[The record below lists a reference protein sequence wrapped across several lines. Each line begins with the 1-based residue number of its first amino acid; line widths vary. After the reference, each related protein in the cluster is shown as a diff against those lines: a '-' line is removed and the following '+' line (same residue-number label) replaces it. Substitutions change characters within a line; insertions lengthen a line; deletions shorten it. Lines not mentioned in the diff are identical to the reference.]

1 MMTGVNLAIVLFA
14 LMMMMKNVHPM
25 PLFGSL
31 SSSTSLLVS
40 FQAVMLGSMVV
51 WGQEDSSAAAR
62 QRKQKQNH
70 EEQVKAM
77 VDQDIHDNGCVLY
90 VFTHCPYCMRAKS
103 ILLEKYGA
111 TVKVVALDQ
120 EGSIGV
126 AIREELRRR
135 TGRSSV
141 PSLWVGGHFLGG
153 CLDGPQEV
161 HSSSGRVISTA
172 GGLVSLD
179 KEGVLRE
186 LLEEAGALPSKD
198 L

>member
-1 MMTGVNLAIVLFA
+1 MA
-14 LMMMMKNVHPM
+14 KQVHPM

-31 SSSTSLLVS
+31 STPTSLLVS
-40 FQAVMLGSMVV
+40 FQAIMLGSMVV
-51 WGQEDSSAAAR
+51 WAQQDTSSSAAAR

-70 EEQVKAM
+70 QSDSSSVNDEQVKAM
-77 VDQDIHDNGCVLY
+77 VDRDIHDNSCVLY

-111 TVKVVALDQ
+111 AVKVVALDQ
-120 EGSIGV
+120 EGSVGV
-126 AIREELRRR
+126 AIREELQRR
-135 TGRSSV
+135 TGRTSV
-141 PSLWVGGHFLGG
+141 PSIWVGGHFLGG
-153 CLDGPQEV
+153 CSDGPQEV

-186 LLEEAGALPSKD
+186 LLEEAGALPRKD